1 MPHTVPNKPTKGAVE
16 PTVANTAKPS
26 CMRLCTVPM
35 ARWML
40 IGLAQA
46 TVFGLVAAVK
56 WAVRA
61 PDRAQALDRVAR
73 GLGKTFWFGPFKI
86 NFYGRSA

>member
-1 MPHTVPNKPTKGAVE
+1 
-16 PTVANTAKPS
+16 
-26 CMRLCTVPM
+26 
-35 ARWML
+35 ML

-46 TVFGLVAAVK
+46 GVFGLVAAVK

>member
-1 MPHTVPNKPTKGAVE
+1 MVIGVGQTVVY
-16 PTVANTAKPS
+16 
-26 CMRLCTVPM
+26 
-35 ARWML
+35 
-40 IGLAQA
+40 
-46 TVFGLVAAVK
+46 GLVAVAK

-73 GLGKTFWFGPFKI
+73 GLGKTLWFGPFKI